1 MDRYVTPYQSPR
13 APHVGAGPPQSVPG
27 ESTGYLWDILRRHV
41 WLVIVCTI
49 LSVAAAL
56 LYVKSARPTYRAAAS
71 LRIDDRQERIPA
83 LSALGLG
90 GTEVSTEVEMLR
102 SRMLAED
109 VVDSL
114 GLQLQIT
121 TPRRVSRAQ
130 VFPVI
135 RIARTAPAGQ
145 YTLEPFGRDGFLLH
159 DDLTGVVL
167 DRVVAGSIAKFR
179 GGELLLSPEIV
190 GLGSITFSVGNFDDA
205 VKQLQGAL
213 SIERRSREANLVD
226 VAYRGTDPELV
237 RAVPDL
243 LVSRFISDRQQ
254 AQQSETRSTAAFLRE
269 QTGILAGQLQAAED
283 TLRRFREVEHIVSL
297 PEQASSGV
305 IHLADLRAQRNELDA
320 ERGALAQLLRSGGDS
335 GSSSTGRTA
344 IAFPTLL
351 RNQAGALLLSSLA
364 ELENRR
370 SELLSRRSLQ
380 DEDVQV
386 LTRRIDDLR
395 SQLRGIAS
403 TYLQGLTN
411 QIAAI
416 DNTLVTS
423 DAQLQTIPAKEI
435 RVAELNRNVSGLE
448 QIYTQLQTQLKGA
461 EVAEA
466 AQDPSVRLVD
476 AALVPRVPV
485 SPQPTLSLA
494 LALVTG
500 LIIGLSGALVSEYRD
515 RAVHTR
521 QDVLAATGVP
531 VLGVI
536 PHGDRV
542 PRFRRLPILVY
553 KAPRELAPG
562 RPVKT
567 FGPGSQEEIAE
578 AFVRLA
584 TNVDFAGRNG
594 PIQVLMVT
602 SALPGEGKTTSAVNL
617 ALASARR
624 GVGVLLIDADLRR
637 GAIHELLR
645 LPRAPGFSEVLAGLH
660 PFEQVVRRVEIEGSK
675 DLHVLTMGTV
685 ARNPSQL
692 LLAVDLAA
700 LFGMLRLTYEMIV
713 IDSSPM
719 NVVADA
725 TLFATISDGVIVVA
739 RAGMTVPESLS
750 VTLEQLSHVN
760 ASVVGTVLNDMD
772 YRRDGASRKAYKY
785 HGSYLVPQG

>member
-1 MDRYVTPYQSPR
+1 MNRYVTPYESPR
-13 APHVGAGPPQSVPG
+13 APHFGAGPPQSLPG
-27 ESTGYLWDILRRHV
+27 EGTGNLWVILRRHV

-71 LRIDDRQERIPA
+71 LRIDDRQGRIPA

-90 GTEVSTEVEMLR
+90 GTEVSTEIEMLR

-114 GLQLQIT
+114 GLQLQIA
-121 TPRRVSRAQ
+121 TPRRVSREQ
-130 VFPVI
+130 IFPVV
-135 RIARTAPAGQ
+135 RIARSAPAAR
-145 YTLEPFGRDGFLLH
+145 YTLEPVGVDGFQLRDDSTGALL
-159 DDLTGVVL
+159 DQVVTGST
-167 DRVVAGSIAKFR
+167 AAF
-179 GGELLLSPEIV
+179 GGVELQLSPQML
-190 GLGSITFSVGNFDDA
+190 GLGSITFSVANFDDA
-205 VKQLQGAL
+205 VKQLQDAL
-213 SIERRSREANLVD
+213 TIDRRSREANLVD
-226 VAYRGTDPELV
+226 VSYRGTDPELV

-243 LVSRFISDRQQ
+243 LVSRFITDRQN
-254 AQQSETRSTAAFLRE
+254 AQQTETRSTVAFLRE
-269 QTGILAGQLQAAED
+269 QTAILARQLQAAED
-283 TLRRFREVEHIVSL
+283 TLQRFREAGHIVSL

-305 IHLADLRAQRNELDA
+305 IHLADLRAQRNEFDA
-320 ERGALAQLLRSGGDS
+320 ERRALAQLLHSAGDS

-386 LTRRIDDLR
+386 LTRRIEDLR
-395 SQLRGIAS
+395 AQLRGIAS

-448 QIYTQLQTQLKGA
+448 QIYTQLQTQLKEA

-485 SPQPTLSLA
+485 SPRPALSLA

-500 LIIGLSGALVSEYRD
+500 LIIGLSGAVVREYRD

-521 QDVLAATGVP
+521 QDVLAATGIP

-536 PHGDRV
+536 PHGAGL
-542 PRFRRLPILVY
+542 PRFRRQPILVY
-553 KAPRELAPG
+553 KAPRELVPG
-562 RPVKT
+562 RPVKMVE
-567 FGPGSQEEIAE
+567 PGSQTEIAE

-692 LLAVDLAA
+692 LVAVDLAA
-700 LFGMLRLTYEMIV
+700 LFGELRLQYEMIV

-725 TLFATISDGVIVVA
+725 TLLATISDGVIVVA
-739 RAGMTVPESLS
+739 RAGITVPESLS
-750 VTLEQLSHVN
+750 ATLEQLGNVN
-760 ASVVGTVLNDMD
+760 APVVGTVLNDMD

>member
-1 MDRYVTPYQSPR
+1 MDRYITPYKSLP
-13 APHVGAGPPQSVPG
+13 APHVGAGPPQSLPG
-27 ESTGYLWDILRRHV
+27 EGGGNLWDIVRRHI

-49 LSVAAAL
+49 LSVAVAL
-56 LYVKSARPTYRAAAS
+56 LYVKSARPTYRATAS

-83 LSALGLG
+83 LSSLGVG

-114 GLQLQIT
+114 GLQLQVV
-121 TPRRVSRAQ
+121 TPRRVLRGQ
-130 VFPVI
+130 LFPVV
-135 RIARTAPAGQ
+135 RVARTAAAGR
-145 YTLEPFGRDGFLLH
+145 YTLEPVGLDGFVLR
-159 DDLTGVVL
+159 DDSTGDLV
-167 DRVVAGSIAKFR
+167 DRVVTGSIAKFR
-179 GGELLLSPEIV
+179 GVELLLSPEML
-190 GLGSITFSVGNFDDA
+190 GLGTITFSVANFDDT
-205 VKQLQGAL
+205 VKRLQDAL
-213 SIERRSREANLVD
+213 TIDRRSRDANLVD

-243 LVSRFISDRQQ
+243 LVSRFITDRQN
-254 AQQSETRSTAAFLRE
+254 AQQMETRSTAAFLRE
-269 QTGILAGQLQAAED
+269 QTAILAQQLQAAED
-283 TLRRFREVEHIVSL
+283 TLRWFREAQHIVSL

-305 IHLADLRAQRNELDA
+305 IHLADLRAQRNEFDA
-320 ERGALAQLLRSGGDS
+320 ERRALAQLLQS
-335 GSSSTGRTA
+335 GSDSSSSATGRSA

-370 SELLSRRSLQ
+370 SELLSRRSPQ

-386 LTRRIDDLR
+386 LTRRIADLR
-395 SQLRGIAS
+395 GQLRGIAS

-411 QIAAI
+411 QIAAL

-435 RVAELNRNVSGLE
+435 RVAELNRNVTGLE
-448 QIYTQLQTQLKGA
+448 QIYTQLQTQLKEA

-485 SPQPTLSLA
+485 SPRPALSLA
-494 LALVTG
+494 LALMTG
-500 LIIGLSGALVSEYRD
+500 LIIGLSGAVVREYRD

-521 QDVLAATGVP
+521 HDILAATGLP

-536 PHGDRV
+536 PHGVSV
-542 PRFRRLPILVY
+542 PRFRRQPILVY
-553 KAPRELAPG
+553 KTPRELARG
-562 RPVKT
+562 RPVKV
-567 FGPGSQEEIAE
+567 FDPGSQTEIAE

-617 ALASARR
+617 ALAIARR
-624 GVGVLLIDADLRR
+624 GIDVLLIDADLRR
-637 GAIHELLR
+637 GGIHELLG

-660 PFEQVVRRVEIEGSK
+660 RFEQVVRRVEVEGNQ

-685 ARNPSQL
+685 ARNPSKL
-692 LLAVDLAA
+692 LVAVDLAA
-700 LFGMLRLTYEMIV
+700 LFGDLRQHYKMIV

-725 TLFATISDGVIVVA
+725 TLLATISDGVIVVA
-739 RAGMTVPESLS
+739 RAGMTVPETLS
-750 VTLEQLSHVN
+750 VTLEQLGNVN
-760 ASVVGTVLNDMD
+760 APVVGTVLNDMD
-772 YRRDGASRKAYKY
+772 YRRDGATRKAYKY
-785 HGSYLVPQG
+785 HGSYLVPEG